1 MALLSDPNIRLRLK
15 SDCDICALRYASF
28 VPHSLYVT
36 IMAKGLSVGDRVCAN
51 ATKVL
56 GARKATAEFGK
67 QASKVQLRGKVT
79 EKVGAGPSAK
89 WRVRWDKP
97 EIDMLLNAR
106 SLTRETRD
114 LEPEDD
120 DMNSSSDDEDESSD
134 DAPEENPVIEDTLAR
149 PAPSDNPLIVDGIQW
164 TAVDAIT
171 ANHFDGD
178 HHSMRILWGDDAHI
192 SSRSV
197 YDFFLMMFP
206 THMLADFA
214 FWTSTVLKDAGQAET
229 SPQELLNVFGFLY
242 GMTVHPY
249 GDRRKYWSVENSE
262 DSLLPAPAWG
272 NRFGMGQRRFETVLR
287 YLTFHD
293 PSTFNESDRWH
304 PVRTLVDTFN
314 QRRLDKVRPSSC
326 LVVDE
331 SFASW
336 ISRKPDDMPDAL
348 PHTQKIIRKPKG
360 VGTEFKNLADGV
372 TGVMLRLEIQEKKSD
387 MADKDWSALPAGTT
401 WLLRLCEPYFGSHR
415 IVRADSAFT
424 STTAAV
430 LLGKRGLFLQGIVK
444 GATKEFPAKYL
455 DNCQYQRGDHH
466 AATATIEGVP
476 MIALGWKDKTLK
488 RFLSTCGTT
497 VEGQPHTK
505 KRYRVSEDGESS
517 EIFYKTVKR
526 PKLVEEYFDSASKI
540 DVHNHLRQ
548 GSLALEEAWG
558 TRKWHH
564 RVFASILGM
573 VEVDA
578 FLLYSALHLDG
589 KSMEHR
595 TFTERLALSLIT
607 NTYGV
612 PVSPHIRSLR
622 SPQQSESASTDTA
635 HLFMPLT
642 TLHQYESK
650 QGSAGGA
657 RRKCLVCVRVFKE
670 QNNGHYFCSTCS
682 RPPEGLIVTVCGMS
696 SDRGSRCMDWHRERG
711 IPEL

>member
-1 MALLSDPNIRLRLK
+1 MGWK
-15 SDCDICALRYASF
+15 
-28 VPHSLYVT
+28 HH
-36 IMAKGLSVGDRVCAN
+36 
-51 ATKVL
+51 
-56 GARKATAEFGK
+56 
-67 QASKVQLRGKVT
+67 Q
-79 EKVGAGPSAK
+79 EKV
-89 WRVRWDKP
+89 
-97 EIDMLLNAR
+97 IHR
-106 SLTRETRD
+106 STG
-114 LEPEDD
+114 
-120 DMNSSSDDEDESSD
+120 N
-134 DAPEENPVIEDTLAR
+134 VCI
-149 PAPSDNPLIVDGIQW
+149 I
-164 TAVDAIT
+164 
-171 ANHFDGD
+171 
-178 HHSMRILWGDDAHI
+178 
-192 SSRSV
+192 
-197 YDFFLMMFP
+197 
-206 THMLADFA
+206 
-214 FWTSTVLKDAGQAET
+214 
-229 SPQELLNVFGFLY
+229 SPQN
-242 GMTVHPY
+242 
-249 GDRRKYWSVENSE
+249 
-262 DSLLPAPAWG
+262 
-272 NRFGMGQRRFETVLR
+272 
-287 YLTFHD
+287 
-293 PSTFNESDRWH
+293 
-304 PVRTLVDTFN
+304 
-314 QRRLDKVRPSSC
+314 
-326 LVVDE
+326 
-331 SFASW
+331 
-336 ISRKPDDMPDAL
+336 
-348 PHTQKIIRKPKG
+348 PH
-360 VGTEFKNLADGV
+360 A
-372 TGVMLRLEIQEKKSD
+372 
-387 MADKDWSALPAGTT
+387 
-401 WLLRLCEPYFGSHR
+401 
-415 IVRADSAFT
+415 
-424 STTAAV
+424 
-430 LLGKRGLFLQGIVK
+430 
-444 GATKEFPAKYL
+444 
-455 DNCQYQRGDHH
+455 
-466 AATATIEGVP
+466 VP

-578 FLLYSALHLDG
+578 FLMYSALHLDG

-612 PVSPHIRSLR
+612 PVSPHTRSLR

-682 RPPEGLIVTVCGMS
+682 QRPEGLIVTVCGMS

>member
-1 MALLSDPNIRLRLK
+1 MATQTAGDSEGEDLRQERSLDTGLSGEQIALLMAEVTGLK
-15 SDCDICALRYASF
+15 KAVVERQNE
-28 VPHSLYVT
+28 
-36 IMAKGLSVGDRVCAN
+36 MAKMIVKRTRERQHSFLRPGNQSQYDFTDA
-51 ATKVL
+51 VL
-56 GARKATAEFGK
+56 G
-67 QASKVQLRGKVT
+67 QVQDAL
-79 EKVGAGPSAK
+79 
-89 WRVRWDKP
+89 
-97 EIDMLLNAR
+97 
-106 SLTRETRD
+106 RD
-114 LEPEDD
+114 LEYGSTEETREAAVHSLQKAAEMLERRMKLIKMADRSEYGWAVVAEYESD
-120 DMNSSSDDEDESSD
+120 ELAVDSDDEKRISRAEKEAEKKWLRKRKRQID
-134 DAPEENPVIEDTLAR
+134 DR
-149 PAPSDNPLIVDGIQW
+149 VDG
-164 TAVDAIT
+164 A
-171 ANHFDGD
+171 
-178 HHSMRILWGDDAHI
+178 R
-192 SSRSV
+192 
-197 YDFFLMMFP
+197 
-206 THMLADFA
+206 
-214 FWTSTVLKDAGQAET
+214 
-229 SPQELLNVFGFLY
+229 
-242 GMTVHPY
+242 
-249 GDRRKYWSVENSE
+249 
-262 DSLLPAPAWG
+262 
-272 NRFGMGQRRFETVLR
+272 
-287 YLTFHD
+287 
-293 PSTFNESDRWH
+293 
-304 PVRTLVDTFN
+304 
-314 QRRLDKVRPSSC
+314 
-326 LVVDE
+326 
-331 SFASW
+331 
-336 ISRKPDDMPDAL
+336 
-348 PHTQKIIRKPKG
+348 
-360 VGTEFKNLADGV
+360 GV
-372 TGVMLRLEIQEKKSD
+372 TGATQ
-387 MADKDWSALPAGTT
+387 P
-401 WLLRLCEPYFGSHR
+401 
-415 IVRADSAFT
+415 RAT
-424 STTAAV
+424 SNV
-430 LLGKRGLFLQGIVK
+430 
-444 GATKEFPAKYL
+444 GATPRAGPCFGCASFSTVDVQNAKSVSIW
-455 DNCQYQRGDHH
+455 NPH
-466 AATATIEGVP
+466 AVP

-612 PVSPHIRSLR
+612 PVSPHTRSLR

-682 RPPEGLIVTVCGMS
+682 QPPEGLIVTVCGMS

>member
-1 MALLSDPNIRLRLK
+1 
-15 SDCDICALRYASF
+15 
-28 VPHSLYVT
+28 
-36 IMAKGLSVGDRVCAN
+36 
-51 ATKVL
+51 
-56 GARKATAEFGK
+56 
-67 QASKVQLRGKVT
+67 
-79 EKVGAGPSAK
+79 
-89 WRVRWDKP
+89 
-97 EIDMLLNAR
+97 
-106 SLTRETRD
+106 
-114 LEPEDD
+114 
-120 DMNSSSDDEDESSD
+120 
-134 DAPEENPVIEDTLAR
+134 
-149 PAPSDNPLIVDGIQW
+149 
-164 TAVDAIT
+164 
-171 ANHFDGD
+171 
-178 HHSMRILWGDDAHI
+178 
-192 SSRSV
+192 
-197 YDFFLMMFP
+197 
-206 THMLADFA
+206 
-214 FWTSTVLKDAGQAET
+214 
-229 SPQELLNVFGFLY
+229 
-242 GMTVHPY
+242 
-249 GDRRKYWSVENSE
+249 
-262 DSLLPAPAWG
+262 
-272 NRFGMGQRRFETVLR
+272 
-287 YLTFHD
+287 
-293 PSTFNESDRWH
+293 
-304 PVRTLVDTFN
+304 
-314 QRRLDKVRPSSC
+314 
-326 LVVDE
+326 
-331 SFASW
+331 
-336 ISRKPDDMPDAL
+336 MPDAL

-387 MADKDWSALPAGTT
+387 MADKDWSALPAGTA

-430 LLGKRGLFLQGIVK
+430 MLGKRGLFLQGIVK

-455 DNCQYQRGDHH
+455 DNCQYQRGDHQ

-476 MIALGWKDKTLK
+476 MIALAWKDKTLK

-505 KRYRVSEDGESS
+505 KRYHVSEGGESS
-517 EIFYKTVKR
+517 EIFCKTVKR

-564 RVFASILGM
+564 HVFATILGM

-595 TFTERLALSLIT
+595 TFTEKLALSLIT

-612 PVSPHIRSLR
+612 PVSPHTRSLR
-622 SPQQSESASTDTA
+622 SPQQSETASSHTT

-670 QNNGHYFCSTCS
+670 QNNGHYFCTTCS
-682 RPPEGLIVTVCGMS
+682 RPSQSLIVTVCGMS
-696 SDRGSRCMDWHRERG
+696 SARGSRCMDWHREHG